1 MAKRQ
6 IFTNGVKVGEEDI
19 PDPTGPT
26 VRTREQLKAAM
37 KAIDATKYAAAMTDA
52 RLSYFLTRL
61 AVTETFTKDS
71 AELIEGIDT
80 LVGLGLWSAQNKA
93 DFLAGWQ

>member
-1 MAKRQ
+1 MPR
-6 IFTNGVKVGEEDI
+6 
-19 PDPTGPT
+19 
-26 VRTREQLKAAM
+26 VRTLNPDGTYTETGSEPAGASIRTRAELKAAM

-71 AELIEGIDT
+71 AELLEGLDT
-80 LVGLGLWSAQNKA
+80 LVGLGLWSAQNKT
-93 DFLAGWQ
+93 DFLAAWS